1 MSFDVIGIGNAMVT
15 GMKAADWIGRAE
27 AANDYSAAF
36 FHGYEKEVLD
46 LLTHEFRLSHM
57 MQKLGRWKW
66 LLNTVIAKASRSKEL
81 ADAISCMFDD
91 LSERKKLLTPAF
103 YWRVLTA

>member
-1 MSFDVIGIGNAMVT
+1 
-15 GMKAADWIGRAE
+15 
-27 AANDYSAAF
+27 
-36 FHGYEKEVLD
+36 
-46 LLTHEFRLSHM
+46 

-91 LSERKKLLTPAF
+91 LSERKKLLTPGF